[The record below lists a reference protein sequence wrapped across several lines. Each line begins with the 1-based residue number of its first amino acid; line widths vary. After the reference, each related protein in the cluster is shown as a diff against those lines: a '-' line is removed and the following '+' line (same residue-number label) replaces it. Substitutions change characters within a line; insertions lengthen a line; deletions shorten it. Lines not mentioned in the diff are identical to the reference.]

1 MHVKARLR
9 HKIEWLAC
17 IVQLMF
23 CDQLV
28 AGNGIP
34 NSTNAYMLHK
44 QIKRQIDVLS
54 SLPLL
59 PFHLTLMVFAIAKCR
74 HSVVNPRDPKGSV
87 AMLVWG
93 SCSLQRP
100 LFQQASHNHSAS
112 PNLDWC

>member
-17 IVQLMF
+17 TVQLMF

-74 HSVVNPRDPKGSV
+74 HSVVNPKRSKRICCNARLGF
-87 AMLVWG
+87 
-93 SCSLQRP
+93 LQP
-100 LFQQASHNHSAS
+100 PTSTVPTGQ
-112 PNLDWC
+112 P